1 MQQRRAGLQS
11 FADFHQGRAFV
22 PRDRKFFKINLFHSL
37 FLAHDGGD
45 GFPAKSGFPFRK
57 NGLIGGTWNESETI
71 FTGAVLSRKNRVNAR
86 MRFEVGAKVSKRE
99 ARSVVAAANDAEEQ
113 RIGWHFVSPK
123 NLRAVD
129 FALAV
134 EANQALTHGGTGE
147 GSDGGRRPSGR
158 GQ

>member
-11 FADFHQGRAFV
+11 FVDFHQRGALV
-22 PRDRKFFKINLFHSL
+22 PRDREFFKINLFHSL

-57 NGLIGGTWNESETI
+57 NGLIGEAWNHSETI
-71 FTGAVLSRKNRVNAR
+71 FTGDVLSRKNRVNTR

-113 RIGWHFVSPK
+113 CIIRHFVSPK
-123 NLRAVD
+123 NLAAV
-129 FALAV
+129 
-134 EANQALTHGGTGE
+134 
-147 GSDGGRRPSGR
+147 
-158 GQ
+158 